1 MPLTSQSSPLDCPG
15 PCAQDF
21 DRHRCLLSKEASSGA
36 GGVGVRAWARVA
48 RDVERYAARREWRA
62 RCARDGERCTCDG
75 APCAGW
81 DGYIGGRGCCGSPRN
96 AQGSSGLVC
105 VRLERLCMPTAGY
118 SEFRNIPTRKCE
130 YSMRW
135 DLVNT
140 CIACPRPWS
149 LTSMTFDPSTTLIL
163 LVCNIV
169 RIPFPFMFVL
179 SY

>member
-62 RCARDGERCTCDG
+62 RCARDGERFTCDG

-105 VRLERLCMPTAGY
+105 VPLERLCMPTAGY

-130 YSMRW
+130 YSMMMGSYEYVHSLPETVVSNIY
-135 DLVNT
+135 DL
-140 CIACPRPWS
+140 
-149 LTSMTFDPSTTLIL
+149 
-163 LVCNIV
+163 
-169 RIPFPFMFVL
+169 
-179 SY
+179 